1 MGKTLVFI
9 THNIS
14 CDRLFNRVQAVTV
27 RLMYE
32 RERFTR
38 QLQESLQSI
47 IAESFP
53 SLGFITISGLIVRS
67 DKRSATVY
75 ISVSSHAKSVLS
87 ILNRSSLSIKEKLN
101 SKMVLRYIPQLE
113 WRLDEQSAKIDD
125 ALSRLSHQ

>member
-1 MGKTLVFI
+1 
-9 THNIS
+9 
-14 CDRLFNRVQAVTV
+14 
-27 RLMYE
+27 MYE

-38 QLQESLQSI
+38 QLQESLQAI

-67 DKRSATVY
+67 DKRAATVF
-75 ISVSSHAKSVLS
+75 ISVSSHAQRVLS

-113 WRLDEQSAKIDD
+113 WRLDEQSARIDD